1 MHTSRTNHSR
11 VIISHEIT
19 IFNIN
24 IKRAGKQ
31 KENEVHQYSASSQ
44 KMCHRNLK
52 LHLKAPLV
60 LHVYKI

>member
-1 MHTSRTNHSR
+1 MHYSRTNHSR

-24 IKRAGKQ
+24 IKRAGKH
-31 KENEVHQYSASSQ
+31 KENQVHQYSASSR
-44 KMCHRNLK
+44 KICHRNFK
-52 LHLKAPLV
+52 SHLKAPLV